1 MTASFK
7 TVPTSGKAGG
17 APLAFTFSSGA
28 FTYVYWDVTLTLSIG
43 TLYSITITLN
53 PVNQALFSIPASWS
67 SAIPNSTSG
76 TLTATLKSVPKPGS
90 PETSTVTQ
98 KRTIAIQVAD
108 DAIPTMSTPQLT
120 RINGPVPS
128 GWGVYVQGKSQ
139 VQIGFSGNQAYGSP
153 IKSRSVTIDG
163 VTKTSTNNTSAFVL
177 DLPTAGTRTVTAR
190 VKDSRGREGVT
201 TTTLTVIAYA
211 PPTLTS
217 PSVWRANS
225 GGTKTDNGTYGAFKA
240 LAGFA
245 SVSGKNSISYASSY
259 KEIPSGSAVN
269 IGTWVSNT
277 NKVFGS
283 GGLATT
289 KSYLVTITIT
299 DGLGVAKSW
308 SGVVPSE
315 RIPISFLAGG
325 NGVAIGKAATAANW
339 LEIALGT
346 RIQNGTV
353 THEITGAGIHSAS
366 PTGDQ
371 PFHQVS
377 TSTDVEPSFRLV
389 RNGNNYGRIY
399 QTVSSSLDSLA
410 LEAGDRSA
418 GTPARLYLRE
428 DGRAMIVPP
437 DGVWR
442 YLPWGA
448 WAGRFNMTGLT
459 QNNTGTLA
467 ITFPTG
473 VFSMPVVVPSVD
485 TRTPQSVVCSANNI
499 SASGCNLNVRRSDT
513 VSTATVHVIV
523 MQYAP

>member
-1 MTASFK
+1 MAVIITRPYDVDAGAAATYAVDVAGNGHSFTTHNAEVVFAVGTNKSTVTRTSNASFTFTVPLSWLPNSTMGTLKITAKAVSKSSGLPGPVTTASVGVY
-7 TVPTSGKAGG
+7 VPTSVLPTANSP
-17 APLAFTFSSGA
+17 ALAR
-28 FTYVYWDVTLTLSIG
+28 VDG
-43 TLYSITITLN
+43 T
-53 PVNQALFSIPASWS
+53 
-67 SAIPNSTSG
+67 
-76 TLTATLKSVPKPGS
+76 
-90 PETSTVTQ
+90 
-98 KRTIAIQVAD
+98 
-108 DAIPTMSTPQLT
+108 
-120 RINGPVPS
+120 VPS
-128 GWGVYVQGKSQ
+128 AWGVYVQGKSK
-139 VQIGFSGNQAYGSP
+139 VTVAVSGAGAQGST
-153 IKSRSVTIDG
+153 IKKVAAAIDG
-163 VTKTSTNNTSAFVL
+163 VTKTATAASGSFTF

-190 VKDSRGREGVT
+190 VIDSRGREKT
-201 TTTLTVIAYA
+201 ATTTLTVIAYA

-217 PSVWRANS
+217 PSAWRANS
-225 GGTKTDNGTYGAFKA
+225 GGTRADNGLYGAFKA

-259 KEIPSGSAVN
+259 KEIPSGATVN

-299 DGLGVAKSW
+299 DQLGVAKSW

-315 RIPISFLAGG
+315 RVPISFLAGG
-325 NGVAIGKAATAANW
+325 NGVAIGKAATTANW

-346 RIQNGTV
+346 RIQDGTV

-377 TSTDVEPSFRLV
+377 TSTDVEPSFRLR
-389 RNGNNYGRIY
+389 RNNTNYGRLF
-399 QTVSSSLDSLA
+399 QTITGGQDALA
-410 LEAGDRSA
+410 LEAGDRSTA
-418 GTPARLYLRE
+418 TPGRLYLRA
-428 DGRAMIVPP
+428 DGRALIVPP

-448 WAGRFNMTGLT
+448 WAGRFSMTGLT
-459 QNNTGTLA
+459 QNNIGTLA
-467 ITFPTG
+467 ITFPEN
-473 VFSMPVVVPSVD
+473 VFSVPVVVPSVD
-485 TRTPQSVVCSANNI
+485 TGSPQSVVCSANNI

>member
-1 MTASFK
+1 MAS
-7 TVPTSGKAGG
+7 T
-17 APLAFTFSSGA
+17 
-28 FTYVYWDVTLTLSIG
+28 
-43 TLYSITITLN
+43 TITRPATVLAGVAATYAVKMN
-53 PVNQALFSIPASWS
+53 YRNFTSHSVEVEFAVGTNKSTVTRTSTAAFSFTVPASWL
-67 SAIPNSTSG
+67 PNSTS
-76 TLTATLKSVPKPGS
+76 ATLKITAREVMDGIVDA
-90 PETSTVTQ
+90 TSTVS
-98 KRTIAIQVAD
+98 
-108 DAIPTMSTPQLT
+108 IPVLVPDTVLPTANSPALARVDGT
-120 RINGPVPS
+120 VPS
-128 GWGVYVQGKSQ
+128 AWGVYVQGKSK
-139 VQIGFSGNQAYGSP
+139 VTVAVSGAGAQGST
-153 IKSRSVTIDG
+153 IKKVAATIDS
-163 VTKTSTNNTSAFVL
+163 VTKTATAASGSFTF
-177 DLPTAGTRTVTAR
+177 DLPTAGTRTVTAS
-190 VKDSRGREGVT
+190 VIDSRGREKT
-201 TTTLTVIAYA
+201 ATTTLTVIAYA

-259 KEIPSGSAVN
+259 KEIPSGSTVN

-277 NKVFGS
+277 GKVFGS

-308 SGVVPSE
+308 AGVVPSE
-315 RIPISFLAGG
+315 RVPISFLAGG
-325 NGVAIGKAATAANW
+325 NGVAIGKPATVANW

-353 THEITGAGIHSAS
+353 THEITNAGIHSYS

-371 PFHQVS
+371 PFHQV
-377 TSTDVEPSFRLV
+377 TTTTDVEPSFRLR
-389 RNGNNYGRIY
+389 RNNTNYGRLY
-399 QTVSSSLDSLA
+399 QSTAGGQDALV
-410 LEAGDRSA
+410 LEAGDRST
-418 GTPARLYLRE
+418 GTPGRFYLRA
-428 DGRAMIVPP
+428 DGRALIIAP

-448 WAGRFNMTGLT
+448 WAARFSMTGLT

-473 VFSMPVVVPSVD
+473 VFTMPVVVPSVD
-485 TRTPQSVVCSANNI
+485 TGAPQSVVCSANNI
-499 SASGCNLNVRRSDT
+499 SVSGCNLNVRRSDT

-523 MQYAP
+523 MQYSP